1 MAWTVD
7 QLSHSRHW
15 ELPALSPHRRCPHR
29 RRHPE
34 FQGLYQ
40 NESNWDPEC
49 VIWVASNAFP
59 QPRGDDDA
67 IWGRFRPVEF
77 TEVYGPDNPRR
88 NPMLPQELEAEL
100 EGMAAWA
107 VEGLRMYL
115 RDGLGDVP
123 HVMQMTA
130 TKFMENAD
138 QVRRFIFEAEEAGKI
153 NLTVDGQCVR
163 TDLYKVYSEWA
174 KVSGVGALGNRRF
187 YERLAS
193 VPGVSRTD
201 KMSSGKRYVSGL
213 NLNTTSWN
221 ATSDLNGYA

>member
-1 MAWTVD
+1 
-7 QLSHSRHW
+7 
-15 ELPALSPHRRCPHR
+15 
-29 RRHPE
+29 
-34 FQGLYQ
+34 
-40 NESNWDPEC
+40 
-49 VIWVASNAFP
+49 
-59 QPRGDDDA
+59 
-67 IWGRFRPVEF
+67 
-77 TEVYGPDNPRR
+77 
-88 NPMLPQELEAEL
+88 
-100 EGMAAWA
+100 
-107 VEGLRMYL
+107 
-115 RDGLGDVP
+115 
-123 HVMQMTA
+123 MTA

-174 KVSGVGALGNRRF
+174 KASGVGALGNRRF

-221 ATSDLNGYA
+221 ATSDRNGYT